1 MMGNREVCRH
11 HSNGGF
17 YDTEADCYI
26 CDMEQ
31 QLAVLSLENI
41 RIVLE
46 AKQCHEQNDR
56 LVTEHYELRREL
68 VEMELR
74 IHEACEV
81 YAGMEGFIPVHAETG
96 YVLQTIEQMYK
107 ELLGVQDEQ

>member
-1 MMGNREVCRH
+1 MGNREVCRH

-17 YDTEADCYI
+17 YDTESFDCYI

-68 VEMELR
+68 AELR
-74 IHEACEV
+74 EAARKLLRGIEAYQYGSQPV
-81 YAGMEGFIPVHAETG
+81 TPLPGIAGPANELEALLP
-96 YVLQTIEQMYK
+96 K
-107 ELLGVQDEQ
+107 ENSDE